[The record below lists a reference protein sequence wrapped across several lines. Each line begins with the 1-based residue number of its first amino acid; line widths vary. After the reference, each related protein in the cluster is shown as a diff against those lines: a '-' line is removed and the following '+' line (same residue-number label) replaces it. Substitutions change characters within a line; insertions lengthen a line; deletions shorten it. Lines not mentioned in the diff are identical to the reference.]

1 MPRQLAFSDM
11 WLPCLILLVL
21 WARPTAAFGAGNIAS
36 LSKIEGQNWRHGDI
50 EDTLLT
56 LLISSRTGKKFSKMD
71 VKRVYFGNW
80 LRDYSQAVDVGTVKM
95 VSAEAIRILLWVL
108 GFLSFG
114 YGTKEF
120 EVTRDRL
127 GCYRPEEHID
137 NPKDYADNLDARD
150 YDRRLRGPVDER
162 RELAVDERTGL
173 KNYIASED
181 LGITT
186 SAGMVRDLLRRCID
200 LGRRSGGRGPD
211 FYEALRLL
219 GTATHCLEDY
229 SAHSNYTELCL
240 IELGARDVFP
250 HVGRNARFQ
259 IEGVRNPVY
268 PIITGTF
275 GGVDFLHSVCGEITD
290 KATQSELQELE
301 GAINDA
307 DRKQNKSAIKDLLA
321 KLPSGIF
328 GDKDQAGKADE
339 LEANAQAAKMDNMH
353 ISPKEP
359 EEFTQ
364 QLDALVK
371 QIYPIMEF
379 HDEIMQSISEFMEN
393 IPVLP
398 ELIEQLQEQVNIFVF
413 SLLAP
418 FVVPI
423 ISQVKTELETGSSEV
438 IASSREKQHIVF
450 NDDDSTDPTHSML
463 SKDHFSNLLN
473 EPAGRVASEVLKW
486 AVPQVVACWDG
497 EADPEQTIDTIIQ
510 AVFHHPAQLTHRDR
524 RVEQGRNVMF
534 NTVRQWWEEKG
545 DGQRQLLRQ
554 LSREGVQQGLNHKE
568 GPKDSGHGCCKPLG
582 MANDFSF
589 GGKSG
594 GGNAQAQQIGNQAG
608 KLASEAVGGGALG
621 GLVGGL
627 VGGIGGSLLGGAF
640 GDDEKQSKKEKKYG
654 DDGSYTQSYSE
665 SGHHKKSS
673 RDDSER
679 YGQASYEQTQYPGG
693 GRREEYSRHEQ
704 DTSGGS
710 YGYEQRVETSS
721 YGGSGGYERHE
732 ERRYESG
739 GQTRIEESR
748 EGFDRE
754 GEYYKEE
761 KKKTKKYGK
770 KSEDE
775 DSNDEDDYEK
785 RARKERK
792 RREKEEKKKYK
803 QGSDDERS
811 GDDAYKRRSGE
822 HKRHG
827 SPKQHSGGYSGA
839 SGGYG
844 EERRYGE
851 EPRREESSGYG
862 RQEQSSYGRQEQ
874 SGYGRQEQSSY
885 GGDSYNSGGGGY
897 GGRQE
902 QSQSSY
908 GGDSYSS
915 GGGASYGRQEQSGYG
930 QSEYGRQESSSYG
943 RQEQPS
949 YGSESYG
956 GRPPPPGGFGGE
968 SEGYGRRDEDEY
980 GERRQQYG
988 EEGGYGR
995 RY

>member
-1 MPRQLAFSDM
+1 
-11 WLPCLILLVL
+11 
-21 WARPTAAFGAGNIAS
+21 
-36 LSKIEGQNWRHGDI
+36 
-50 EDTLLT
+50 
-56 LLISSRTGKKFSKMD
+56 
-71 VKRVYFGNW
+71 
-80 LRDYSQAVDVGTVKM
+80 
-95 VSAEAIRILLWVL
+95 
-108 GFLSFG
+108 
-114 YGTKEF
+114 
-120 EVTRDRL
+120 
-127 GCYRPEEHID
+127 
-137 NPKDYADNLDARD
+137 
-150 YDRRLRGPVDER
+150 
-162 RELAVDERTGL
+162 
-173 KNYIASED
+173 
-181 LGITT
+181 
-186 SAGMVRDLLRRCID
+186 MVRDLLRRSIQ
-200 LGRRSGGRGPD
+200 LGQRSGGRGPD

-240 IELGARDVFP
+240 IELGAHDVFP

-268 PIITGTF
+268 PVITGTF

-307 DRKQNKSAIKDLLA
+307 DRKQNKSAIKDLLS

-328 GDKDQAGKADE
+328 GDKDQGSKADE
-339 LEANAQAAKMDNMH
+339 LEANAQAAKMENMH

-364 QLDALVK
+364 QMDALVK

-379 HDEIMQSISEFMEN
+379 HDEIMQSISEFIEK

-423 ISQVKTELETGSSEV
+423 ITQVKSELETGSSEV

-473 EPAGRVASEVLKW
+473 EPAGRIASEVLKW

-510 AVFHHPAQLTHRDR
+510 AVFHHPAQLRHHDR
-524 RVEQGRNVMF
+524 RVEQGRNIMF

-554 LSREGVQQGLNHKE
+554 LSREGVQRGENHKE
-568 GPKDSGHGCCKPLG
+568 GPKDTGHGCCKPLG

-589 GGKSG
+589 GNKSG
-594 GGNAQAQQIGNQAG
+594 SGGNQQAQQFSDQAG
-608 KLASEAVGGGALG
+608 KMASEAVGGGALG

-640 GDDEKQSKKEKKYG
+640 GDDEKKSKKSEGYG
-654 DDGSYTQSYSE
+654 NDGSYTQSYSE

-679 YGQASYEQTQYPGG
+679 YGQASYQQTQYPSG

-704 DTSGGS
+704 DSHGGS

-732 ERRYESG
+732 ERRYESS
-739 GQTRIEESR
+739 GQYRSEETR
-748 EGFDRE
+748 EGFDRQ
-754 GEYYKEE
+754 GEYYHEE
-761 KKKTKKYGK
+761 KKYVCRS
-770 KSEDE
+770 SEI
-775 DSNDEDDYEK
+775 S
-785 RARKERK
+785 
-792 RREKEEKKKYK
+792 
-803 QGSDDERS
+803 
-811 GDDAYKRRSGE
+811 
-822 HKRHG
+822 
-827 SPKQHSGGYSGA
+827 SPLLTIL
-839 SGGYG
+839 
-844 EERRYGE
+844 
-851 EPRREESSGYG
+851 
-862 RQEQSSYGRQEQ
+862 
-874 SGYGRQEQSSY
+874 
-885 GGDSYNSGGGGY
+885 
-897 GGRQE
+897 
-902 QSQSSY
+902 
-908 GGDSYSS
+908 
-915 GGGASYGRQEQSGYG
+915 
-930 QSEYGRQESSSYG
+930 
-943 RQEQPS
+943 
-949 YGSESYG
+949 
-956 GRPPPPGGFGGE
+956 
-968 SEGYGRRDEDEY
+968 
-980 GERRQQYG
+980 
-988 EEGGYGR
+988 
-995 RY
+995 